1 MLANLHWSM
10 CVQPSLQPNDEENK
24 HMHSKRKTVHLVG
37 EEHPP
42 RRLSKCLEAF
52 VAQHESDRTK
62 GECCTACHCYSN
74 TIGAGSLESRLIYVY
89 ISICHAFQQHALNC
103 RLDFVIAEC
112 AVTSTCSKFKNHLTK
127 LWPMIWWRLH
137 GGYTAV
143 TKSKYSTNLPPG
155 CVKSRSS
162 GSLEVQAV
170 GSCSLYL
177 SLTQD
182 LRPDLRCRAADLT
195 SQIETTSIAGTKFK
209 MGLTAIAF
217 ILLPVCVFSALPPG
231 YEDIL
236 LCPCDFCKNN
246 KEQEPGFAGYATA
259 IKKLET
265 NSWISLQFCYFT
277 LRAIWTC
284 RPISMFWECKSRD
297 GKTLA
302 VTTWGT
308 IVSTHE
314 ELDELHKGG
323 YHELECGSSSTYAC
337 TSKLL
342 TAGSVVEI

>member
-1 MLANLHWSM
+1 MFKIQKPFDKIVANDM
-10 CVQPSLQPNDEENK
+10 
-24 HMHSKRKTVHLVG
+24 M
-37 EEHPP
+37 
-42 RRLSKCLEAF
+42 
-52 VAQHESDRTK
+52 
-62 GECCTACHCYSN
+62 
-74 TIGAGSLESRLIYVY
+74 
-89 ISICHAFQQHALNC
+89 
-103 RLDFVIAEC
+103 
-112 AVTSTCSKFKNHLTK
+112 AVTR
-127 LWPMIWWRLH
+127 RLH
-137 GGYTAV
+137 GGYKIKVQHKFTPWV
-143 TKSKYSTNLPPG
+143 RKVQKF
-155 CVKSRSS
+155 R
-162 GSLEVQAV
+162 SLEVQAV

-277 LRAIWTC
+277 LRAI
-284 RPISMFWECKSRD
+284 
-297 GKTLA
+297 
-302 VTTWGT
+302 
-308 IVSTHE
+308 
-314 ELDELHKGG
+314 
-323 YHELECGSSSTYAC
+323 
-337 TSKLL
+337 
-342 TAGSVVEI
+342 